1 MVDERFEPGC
11 ERASSNVAAP
21 PELLELT
28 YSQVDIPD
36 DREYPAI
43 ADHSHSPCDLAVED
57 QVGVNFLCSFA
68 GHGLHAFDA
77 GACVAASR
85 QFC

>member
-1 MVDERFEPGC
+1 MVDERFEPRC
-11 ERASSNVAAP
+11 ERATSNVAAP

-28 YSQVDIPD
+28 HSQVDIPD

-43 ADHSHSPCDLAVED
+43 ADHGHSLCDLTIED
-57 QVGVNFLCSFA
+57 QVGVNFLCSFS
-68 GHGLHAFDA
+68 GHCSHEFDA